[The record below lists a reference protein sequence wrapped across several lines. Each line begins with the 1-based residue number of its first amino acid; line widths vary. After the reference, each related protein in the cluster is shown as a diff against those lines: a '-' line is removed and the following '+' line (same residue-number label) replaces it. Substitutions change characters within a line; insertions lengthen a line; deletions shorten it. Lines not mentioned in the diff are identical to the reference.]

1 MSRTRIK
8 DERIISEIQKFSTH
22 GFMIVFVGFMVSL
35 LVKVFIL
42 QWDIKYW
49 FDTFVIVMAGCLY
62 ITVRSVKNGIYLLP
76 SKEGEGD
83 VRRYKKINLIG
94 GAVSTL
100 IWAALMFLS
109 DFREAGELDIAK
121 SIMSTLV
128 GSVIFFVGITWIQW
142 FIIKRSNKNA
152 DKSLE
157 G

>member
-49 FDTFVIVMAGCLY
+49 LDTFVIVMGGCLY

-76 SKEGEGD
+76 SKEGD
-83 VRRYKKINLIG
+83 VRRYKKINLIW

-121 SIMSTLV
+121 SIMSTLL
-128 GSVIFFVGITWIQW
+128 GSVIFFVGITWMQW

-152 DKSLE
+152 DKSLD

>member
-62 ITVRSVKNGIYLLP
+62 ITVRSVKMEYICYR
-76 SKEGEGD
+76 
-83 VRRYKKINLIG
+83 VKK
-94 GAVSTL
+94 
-100 IWAALMFLS
+100 
-109 DFREAGELDIAK
+109 AK
-121 SIMSTLV
+121 AM
-128 GSVIFFVGITWIQW
+128 
-142 FIIKRSNKNA
+142 
-152 DKSLE
+152 
-157 G
+157 